1 MPLKLMYITNN
12 PSVMLIAE
20 KYGVERVFIDMETLG
35 KEERQPHMDTVKSS
49 HTIEDIKKA
58 RKILTKTE
66 ILVRINSLND
76 GSEKEINDAINAG
89 ADIVMLPY
97 FKNAKEVKKFIDY
110 VNGRAKTCL
119 LFETDDSFYNVDEI
133 LSIDGIDEAYI
144 GINDMHLCFKKEF
157 MFELLSDGTVEYLCR
172 KFQNKRIPYGFGG
185 IARLKYGEV
194 PAELIIAEHY
204 RLGSSMA
211 IISRKFCQV
220 TEDSTM
226 DEIEIIFREGI
237 SEIREFESTL
247 ADKDDDF
254 FIENKKV
261 VSDAIN
267 RVVRKR
273 LASKK

>member
-110 VNGRAKTCL
+110 VNGRDKTCL

-133 LSIDGIDEAYI
+133 LSINGIDEAYI

-157 MFELLSDGTVEYLCR
+157 MFELLSDGTVEYLCQ
-172 KFQNKRIPYGFGG
+172 KFRNKRIPYGFGG

-226 DEIEIIFREGI
+226 DEIEIIFRDGI

-254 FIENKKV
+254 FIENKKI